1 MTLSRLKIK
10 AFFLLGLGLT
20 GLQAQTSVNT
30 IGGNASSSGGSASYS
45 VGQVVYQAHSGT
57 NASIIEGVQQPY
69 EILVVAKIEKAKGIN
84 LSFSAYPNPT
94 IDILT
99 LEVKKS
105 DLSNLNY
112 QLFDIQGKILQSR
125 KITEQKTNIAMS
137 HLVPSVYFMKI
148 TEGQKEL
155 KTFKIIKN

>member
-30 IGGNASSSGGSASYS
+30 IGGNASGSGGSASYS

-69 EILVVAKIEKAKGIN
+69 EILVVTQIEKVKGIEM
-84 LSFSAYPNPT
+84 PP
-94 IDILT
+94 
-99 LEVKKS
+99 S
-105 DLSNLNY
+105 D
-112 QLFDIQGKILQSR
+112 G
-125 KITEQKTNIAMS
+125 
-137 HLVPSVYFMKI
+137 HLK
-148 TEGQKEL
+148 
-155 KTFKIIKN
+155 